1 MLQRHEGTTS
11 SGRRD
16 LKRDVS
22 GDRIAIT
29 YESLLVIIPALN
41 EERTIERV
49 VTQTRDCSD
58 QLAELGLRLQIC
70 VIDDGSRDETAVAA
84 RRAGVDDVIIHKLN
98 RGCGAA
104 VRSGL
109 LHGRSHGAGIVVK
122 LDADGQHDPADIPA
136 LIRPILED
144 RADVVYGNRFPRLSY
159 RMSFVRRVGNTV
171 FRTLIRWLTHW
182 DIKDSQPGMFAVNAS
197 YLKVSFIPGDYN
209 YTQQVLLD
217 SYLNG
222 MRFEQVPVAFHRTP
236 DACASRSC
244 RRWHGSPRPAG
255 FPRQAGLRT
264 CEIPDADGAPDT
276 SR

>member
-104 VRSGL
+104 VRSGAAARSQSRRGDRGEAGC
-109 LHGRSHGAGIVVK
+109 GRSARSGGHSGIDSSDPGGSGGCGLWQPLSAFK
-122 LDADGQHDPADIPA
+122 LS
-136 LIRPILED
+136 
-144 RADVVYGNRFPRLSY
+144 DVV
-159 RMSFVRRVGNTV
+159 
-171 FRTLIRWLTHW
+171 
-182 DIKDSQPGMFAVNAS
+182 
-197 YLKVSFIPGDYN
+197 
-209 YTQQVLLD
+209 
-217 SYLNG
+217 
-222 MRFEQVPVAFHRTP
+222 
-236 DACASRSC
+236 C
-244 RRWHGSPRPAG
+244 SPRG
-255 FPRQAGLRT
+255 
-264 CEIPDADGAPDT
+264 
-276 SR
+276 